1 MRDKSRSFPMLAE
14 PQAYT
19 SARIWNCNYQTL
31 RPLARLTSLR
41 SLKVLTFP
49 DPSFEMLT
57 GLRDLEELEVWHLP
71 KVNDLGPLA
80 ELRSLTR
87 LVLATLPSW
96 DSSGKVTEVHSLAPL
111 RALRNLTELWLFGVR
126 PPSRSVDDIIAIPSL
141 QVARISKY
149 PKGEIE
155 RLAVA
160 LAHRRDPALETG
172 DRRGLLTDHP
182 GGPTPGSS

>member
-1 MRDKSRSFPMLAE
+1 MYLDLMRDKSRSFPMLAE
-14 PQAYT
+14 PEAYT
-19 SARIWNCNYQTL
+19 TARIWHCNYQTL
-31 RPLARLTSLR
+31 SPLASLTRLR
-41 SLKVLTFP
+41 SLKVATFP

-57 GLRDLEELEVWHLP
+57 VLRDLEELEVWHLP

-126 PPSRSVDDIIAIPSL
+126 PHSRSVDDIIAIPSL
-141 QVARISKY
+141 QEARISKY

-155 RLAVA
+155 RLAEA
-160 LAHRRDPALETG
+160 LAHRRDP
-172 DRRGLLTDHP
+172 R
-182 GGPTPGSS
+182 PGSS